1 MYLKKLSISFQLFT
15 LITINLNFKK
25 KYTEALEISIKY
37 ADLDP
42 IFNVIKKK
50 YYLRL
55 ILEFFCIF

>member
-42 IFNVIKKK
+42 IFNVIKKN
-50 YYLRL
+50 
-55 ILEFFCIF
+55 II